1 MEGPTYNIHQKTC
14 DLLVCVICKLNINNK
29 LSSRRLRLSRS
40 PLASMYQI
48 VLIMQNETVKGEMM
62 LHVIFC
68 VDFITTRNFPRRW
81 IAIMPQQRKILWCRS
96 SAPSC
101 VFPPDHNIRSF
112 FFAIGFIADIGL
124 HAIDTHIKHFLKT
137 GNEGDT
143 CWTRY

>member
-68 VDFITTRNFPRRW
+68 VDFITTRNFPRR
-81 IAIMPQQRKILWCRS
+81 
-96 SAPSC
+96 
-101 VFPPDHNIRSF
+101 
-112 FFAIGFIADIGL
+112 
-124 HAIDTHIKHFLKT
+124 
-137 GNEGDT
+137 
-143 CWTRY
+143 